1 MFLTINIL
9 CSSLF
14 YLGTNN
20 FDLWGTK
27 MEVMSKEKPALDIPT
42 FFHSILFSYQKKL
55 KEILGSGEAVFVHP
69 VLDTFNTIER
79 ERELHLIDGE
89 SVDEVLNNFQDQLMK
104 TGLVKKVKFE
114 KIGPEKFLFSVD
126 GCAFSDPCHK
136 LLDPKDV
143 TCTYA
148 LIAMALF
155 QSVTGKKVKPAMS
168 EFSSEGAKTII
179 ESL

>member
-1 MFLTINIL
+1 VEKT
-9 CSSLF
+9 S
-14 YLGTNN
+14 
-20 FDLWGTK
+20 
-27 MEVMSKEKPALDIPT
+27 EEKPGLDIPT

-69 VLDTFNTIER
+69 VLDTFNIIES
-79 ERELHLIDGE
+79 EQGLHLIDGE
-89 SVDEVLNNFQDQLMK
+89 TVDDVLKNFQDQLTE

-114 KIGPEKFLFSVD
+114 KIGSEKFLFSVD
-126 GCAFSDPCHK
+126 GCAFSNPCHK
-136 LLDPKDV
+136 LLEPKDV

-168 EFSSEGAKTII
+168 EFTSDGAKTII
-179 ESL
+179 EAL